1 MDDAPIFIKLEEYSD
16 VTAIVEVVKRK
27 LEETKDTLT
36 QLKQLRMEEAQE
48 IDAWEQ
54 SLKEIHEKIEFAD
67 EILKEPRF

>member
-1 MDDAPIFIKLEEYSD
+1 MLLFFIKLEEYND
-16 VTAIVEVVKRK
+16 VTAIVEVVKKK
-27 LEETKDTLT
+27 LEETKETLI

-54 SLKEIHEKIEFAD
+54 NLKEIHEKIEFAD